1 MTPKLDYVPDPIW
14 DIPSWIWETI
24 DLGHGSS
31 QIEIPIWD
39 DRNRTSDLGYPKFD
53 MARRKHRKVIQK
65 LSFKY
70 TKIVIQIYKSY
81 HLNIQKL
88 LSEYAKVI
96 I

>member
-53 MARRKHRKVIQK
+53 LGHGRVWSTTLLI
-65 LSFKY
+65 LFN
-70 TKIVIQIYKSY
+70 ICYK
-81 HLNIQKL
+81 
-88 LSEYAKVI
+88 
-96 I
+96 